1 MSQITK
7 NILMIKPS
15 SFGYNLDTAEDNF
28 FQKIEDNLSSDQ
40 IQSYALDEFSNM
52 CSILKENGIN
62 VVVMENEKEKKLSD
76 DIFPNN
82 WISFHGNQYVIH
94 SMFAKSRRLEKNNK
108 FIKKLNDI
116 GFKYSLLKDY
126 SEFENKNVFLEGT
139 GSVILDRTNKLA
151 YCSISKRSNE
161 KLFNIFCKDVG
172 YKPIIFS
179 SFDSNGGVIYH
190 TNVMMSIGD
199 DFVLICY
206 ESIKDLKER
215 KLVKRYLENSGKNI
229 VEISLNQ
236 MESFAGNIIQLGDKK
251 NKIIVISK
259 SAYLSLN
266 KEQKNILSRES
277 KIITIPIPVI
287 QKCGGGSVRCMIAE
301 LI

>member
-15 SFGYNLDTAEDNF
+15 CFGYNLDTAKDNF

-40 IQSYALDEFSNM
+40 IQSSALDEFSTM

-62 VVVMENEKEKKLSD
+62 VIVMENEKEKKLSD

-82 WISFHGNQYVIH
+82 WISFHENQYVIH

-126 SEFENKNVFLEGT
+126 SEFENKGVFLEGT
-139 GSVILDRTNKLA
+139 GSVILDRINKLA

-199 DFVLICY
+199 DFALICY
-206 ESIKDLKER
+206 GAIKDLKER

>member
-1 MSQITK
+1 
-7 NILMIKPS
+7 MIKPS
-15 SFGYNLDTAEDNF
+15 CFGYNLDTAKDNF

-40 IQSYALDEFSNM
+40 IQSSALDEFSTM
-52 CSILKENGIN
+52 SSILKENGIN
-62 VVVMENEKEKKLSD
+62 VIVMENEKEKKLSD

-82 WISFHGNQYVIH
+82 WISFHENQYVIH

-126 SEFENKNVFLEGT
+126 SEFENKGLFLEGT
-139 GSVILDRTNKLA
+139 GSVILDRINKLA

-161 KLFNIFCKDVG
+161 KLFNIFCKDIG

-199 DFVLICY
+199 D
-206 ESIKDLKER
+206 
-215 KLVKRYLENSGKNI
+215 LEMISG
-229 VEISLNQ
+229 
-236 MESFAGNIIQLGDKK
+236 
-251 NKIIVISK
+251 
-259 SAYLSLN
+259 
-266 KEQKNILSRES
+266 
-277 KIITIPIPVI
+277 
-287 QKCGGGSVRCMIAE
+287 
-301 LI
+301 

>member
-15 SFGYNLDTAEDNF
+15 SFAYNVDTAKDNF

-40 IQSYALDEFSNM
+40 IQSSALDEFSNM

-62 VVVMENEKEKKLSD
+62 VIVMENEKEKKLSD
-76 DIFPNN
+76 DISPNN
-82 WISFHGNQYVIH
+82 WISFHGKQYVIH

-139 GSVILDRTNKLA
+139 GSVILDRINKLA

-161 KLFNIFCKDVG
+161 KLFNIFCEDVG

-179 SFDSNGGVIYH
+179 SFDSNGGVVYH

-199 DFVLICY
+199 DFALICY
-206 ESIKDLKER
+206 NSIKDFKER
-215 KLVKRYLENSGKNI
+215 KLVRRYLENSGKNI

-236 MESFAGNIIQLGDKK
+236 METFAGNIIQLGDKK
-251 NKIIVISK
+251 NVSF
-259 SAYLSLN
+259 LL
-266 KEQKNILSRES
+266 
-277 KIITIPIPVI
+277 
-287 QKCGGGSVRCMIAE
+287 
-301 LI
+301 

>member
-15 SFGYNLDTAEDNF
+15 RFGYNLDTAKDNF

-40 IQSYALDEFSNM
+40 IQSSALDEFSTM

-62 VVVMENEKEKKLSD
+62 VIVMENEKEKKLSD

-82 WISFHGNQYVIH
+82 WISFHENQYVIH

-126 SEFENKNVFLEGT
+126 SEFENKGIFLEGT
-139 GSVILDRTNKLA
+139 GSIILDRLNKLA

-161 KLFNIFCKDVG
+161 KLFNIFCEDVG

-277 KIITIPIPVI
+277 KIITIPIPTI

-301 LI
+301 II

>member
-1 MSQITK
+1 
-7 NILMIKPS
+7 
-15 SFGYNLDTAEDNF
+15 
-28 FQKIEDNLSSDQ
+28 
-40 IQSYALDEFSNM
+40 
-52 CSILKENGIN
+52 
-62 VVVMENEKEKKLSD
+62 
-76 DIFPNN
+76 
-82 WISFHGNQYVIH
+82 
-94 SMFAKSRRLEKNNK
+94 MFAKSRRLEKNNQ
-108 FIKKLNDI
+108 FIHKLNDS

-126 SEFENKNVFLEGT
+126 SEYENKGLFLEGT
-139 GSVILDRTNKLA
+139 GSVILDRKNKLA

-199 DFVLICY
+199 DFALICY

-215 KLVKRYLENSGKNI
+215 KLVKRYLEISGKNI
-229 VEISLNQ
+229 VEISLHQ

-277 KIITIPIPVI
+277 KIITIPIPLI

>member
-1 MSQITK
+1 
-7 NILMIKPS
+7 MIKPS

-40 IQSYALDEFSNM
+40 IQSSALDEFSNM

-82 WISFHGNQYVIH
+82 WISFHGNKYVIH

-108 FIKKLNDI
+108 FIKKLNEI

-126 SEFENKNVFLEGT
+126 SEFENKGVFLEGT
-139 GSVILDRTNKLA
+139 GSIILDRLNKLA

-161 KLFNIFCKDVG
+161 KLFNIFCQDVG

-190 TNVMMSIGD
+190 TNVMMNLGD
-199 DFVLICY
+199 DFALICY
-206 ESIKDLKER
+206 GSIKDLKER

-259 SAYLSLN
+259 SAFLSLN
-266 KEQKNILSRES
+266 KEQKNILLRES

-287 QKCGGGSVRCMIAE
+287 QKCSGGSVRCMIAE

>member
-1 MSQITK
+1 
-7 NILMIKPS
+7 
-15 SFGYNLDTAEDNF
+15 
-28 FQKIEDNLSSDQ
+28 
-40 IQSYALDEFSNM
+40 
-52 CSILKENGIN
+52 
-62 VVVMENEKEKKLSD
+62 
-76 DIFPNN
+76 
-82 WISFHGNQYVIH
+82 
-94 SMFAKSRRLEKNNK
+94 MFAKSRRLEKNNK

-126 SEFENKNVFLEGT
+126 SEFENKGVFLEGT
-139 GSVILDRTNKLA
+139 GSIILDRLNKLA

-161 KLFNIFCKDVG
+161 KLFNIFCEDAG
-172 YKPIIFS
+172 YKPITFS

-199 DFVLICY
+199 DFALICY
-206 ESIKDLKER
+206 NSIKDLKER
-215 KLVKRYLENSGKNI
+215 KLVKRYLESSGNNI

-236 MESFAGNIIQLGDKK
+236 METFAGNIIQLGDKK

>member
-15 SFGYNLDTAEDNF
+15 CFGYNLDTAKDNF

-40 IQSYALDEFSNM
+40 IQSSALDEFSTM

-62 VVVMENEKEKKLSD
+62 VIVMENEKEKKLSD

-82 WISFHGNQYVIH
+82 WISFHENQYVIH

-126 SEFENKNVFLEGT
+126 SEFENKGVFLEGT
-139 GSVILDRTNKLA
+139 GSIILDRLNKLA

-161 KLFNIFCKDVG
+161 KLFNIFCQDVG

-199 DFVLICY
+199 DFALICY
-206 ESIKDLKER
+206 GSIKDLKER

-266 KEQKNILSRES
+266 KEQKDILSSES

>member
-1 MSQITK
+1 M
-7 NILMIKPS
+7 
-15 SFGYNLDTAEDNF
+15 D
-28 FQKIEDNLSSDQ
+28 
-40 IQSYALDEFSNM
+40 
-52 CSILKENGIN
+52 
-62 VVVMENEKEKKLSD
+62 
-76 DIFPNN
+76 
-82 WISFHGNQYVIH
+82 
-94 SMFAKSRRLEKNNK
+94 RL
-108 FIKKLNDI
+108 
-116 GFKYSLLKDY
+116 
-126 SEFENKNVFLEGT
+126 
-139 GSVILDRTNKLA
+139 NKLA

-161 KLFNIFCKDVG
+161 KLFNIFCKDAG

-179 SFDSNGGVIYH
+179 SCDSNGGVIYH

-199 DFVLICY
+199 DFALICY
-206 ESIKDLKER
+206 GAIKDLKER
-215 KLVKRYLENSGKNI
+215 ELVKRYLENSGKNI

>member
-1 MSQITK
+1 MGS
-7 NILMIKPS
+7 
-15 SFGYNLDTAEDNF
+15 E
-28 FQKIEDNLSSDQ
+28 
-40 IQSYALDEFSNM
+40 M
-52 CSILKENGIN
+52 CIRDS
-62 VVVMENEKEKKLSD
+62 
-76 DIFPNN
+76 
-82 WISFHGNQYVIH
+82 
-94 SMFAKSRRLEKNNK
+94 
-108 FIKKLNDI
+108 
-116 GFKYSLLKDY
+116 SLLKDY
-126 SEFENKNVFLEGT
+126 SEFENKGIFLEGT
-139 GSVILDRTNKLA
+139 GSIILDRLNKLA

-161 KLFNIFCKDVG
+161 KLFNIFCEDVG

-199 DFVLICY
+199 DFALICY
-206 ESIKDLKER
+206 GAIKDLEER

>member
-1 MSQITK
+1 
-7 NILMIKPS
+7 
-15 SFGYNLDTAEDNF
+15 
-28 FQKIEDNLSSDQ
+28 
-40 IQSYALDEFSNM
+40 
-52 CSILKENGIN
+52 
-62 VVVMENEKEKKLSD
+62 
-76 DIFPNN
+76 
-82 WISFHGNQYVIH
+82 
-94 SMFAKSRRLEKNNK
+94 MFAKSRRLEKNNQ
-108 FIKKLNDI
+108 FIQKLNDS

-126 SEFENKNVFLEGT
+126 SEYENKGLFLEGT
-139 GSVILDRTNKLA
+139 GSVILDRKNKLA

-161 KLFNIFCKDVG
+161 KLFNIFCEDVG
-172 YKPIIFS
+172 YIPIIFS

-190 TNVMMSIGD
+190 TNVMMSIGE
-199 DFVLICY
+199 DFALICY
-206 ESIKDLKER
+206 GAIKDLKER

-277 KIITIPIPVI
+277 KIITIPIPLI